1 MTPRVGKYVA
11 FGRVGASQALG
22 NRAELGGRMAFVA
35 IILGVFSSLWQAVA
49 EHGLPIAA
57 DRAALVWYLA
67 ATEWIVLTVPAA
79 HVDIER
85 EIRTGDVTCHLT
97 RPFSY
102 PLALASQGIGMI
114 LVRAPF
120 VGVAAFVC
128 GVVFT
133 GTAPSITLLARFVPF
148 AFMAMLLV
156 YGLYVVIGLL
166 AFWLTDVT
174 PVFWIAQKLLFVLGG
189 LMLPLTLYPDWM
201 QRLAHFTPFPAMLG
215 GPAGLLVPAT
225 APDTVR
231 LARDLAVWIVVMAMA
246 ARALFERAVRTL
258 QVSGG

>member
-1 MTPRVGKYVA
+1 MMARLAKYVA
-11 FGRVGASQALG
+11 FGRVAAAHALG

-35 IILGVFSSLWQAVA
+35 IILGVFSSLWRAVA

-79 HVDIER
+79 HEEIER
-85 EIRTGDVTCHLT
+85 EIRTGDIACHLT

-102 PLALASQGIGMI
+102 LLALAAQGIGMT

-120 VGVAAFVC
+120 VGAAAFAC

-133 GTAPSITLLARFVPF
+133 GTAPPAALLAQFVPF
-148 AFMAMLLV
+148 ALAAMLLL
-156 YGLYVVIGLL
+156 YGLHVVIGLL
-166 AFWLTDVT
+166 AFWLTEVT

-189 LMLPLTLYPDWM
+189 LMLPLTLYPDWLR
-201 QRLAHFTPFPAMLG
+201 QLAHLTPFPAMLG
-215 GPAGLLVPAT
+215 GPAGLLVAAT
-225 APDTVR
+225 APDPAL
-231 LARDLAVWIVVMAMA
+231 LARDLAIWIAVVAIA
-246 ARALFERAVRTL
+246 ARMLFERAVRTL

>member
-1 MTPRVGKYVA
+1 MTPRVAKYVA
-11 FGRVGASQALG
+11 FGRVAATQALG
-22 NRAELGGRMAFVA
+22 NRAELGGRMVFVA
-35 IILGVFSSLWQAVA
+35 IVLGVFSSLWRAVA

-67 ATEWIVLTVPAA
+67 ATEWIVLTAPPA
-79 HVDIER
+79 HEEIER
-85 EIRTGDVTCHLT
+85 EIRAGDVACHLT

-102 PLALASQGIGMI
+102 PLALAAQGIGMI

-120 VGVAAFVC
+120 IGVAAFVC

-133 GTAPSITLLARFVPF
+133 GTAPPAALLSRLVPF
-148 AFMAMLLV
+148 ALAAMLLV
-156 YGLYVVIGLL
+156 YGLHVVIGLL

-189 LMLPLTLYPDWM
+189 LMLPLTLYPEWM
-201 QRLAHFTPFPAMLG
+201 QRLAHLTPFPAMLG
-215 GPAGLLVPAT
+215 GPAGLLVPAA
-225 APDTVR
+225 APDVAR
-231 LARDLAVWIVVMAMA
+231 LALDLAVWLAVVAIA
-246 ARALFERAVRTL
+246 ARTLFQRAVRTL